1 MEASTAAPKSTTRQT
16 PAPAPE
22 PESAA
27 SRKKDPH
34 YDVFIYDDDD
44 GCWLPVKENVAASS
58 RRACREQV
66 LPGRTGIRVATVK
79 HGEFKIED
87 VIDANAELVAKL
99 TENLVAQ
106 GIDREQAEASA
117 RAAVATSE

>member
-1 MEASTAAPKSTTRQT
+1 MEASTAAPKSTPRQ
-16 PAPAPE
+16 PAAPE
-22 PESAA
+22 PENDTPA

-34 YDVFIYDDDD
+34 YDVFLVHDD
-44 GCWLPVKENVAASS
+44 GRWELVKENEAATS
-58 RRACREQV
+58 RRTAREQV

-79 HGEFKIED
+79 HGEIKIED
-87 VIDANAELVAKL
+87 VVDANAELVAKL